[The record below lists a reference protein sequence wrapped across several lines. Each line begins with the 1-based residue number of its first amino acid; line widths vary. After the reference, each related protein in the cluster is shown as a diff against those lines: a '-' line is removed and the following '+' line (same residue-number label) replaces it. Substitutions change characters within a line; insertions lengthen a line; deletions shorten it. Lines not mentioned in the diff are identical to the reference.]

1 MFVIKVRVADQLE
14 DLLCCISNTFKL
26 APSDGNDADTSSNY
40 KWTTRF
46 IFYCIQKELV
56 LSVGLIIFTQFNL
69 FKQVWHAY
77 YMPGTVAGRG
87 QYQCILFRFTVD

>member
-14 DLLCCISNTFKL
+14 DLLCFISNMFKL
-26 APSDGNDADTSSNY
+26 ASSDGNDDDTSSNN

-56 LSVGLIIFTQFNL
+56 LSVSLIIFTQFNL
-69 FKQVWHAY
+69 FKQV
-77 YMPGTVAGRG
+77 
-87 QYQCILFRFTVD
+87 